1 MNCWKETLEDP
12 VGGASVPEITIL
24 GASSLCDIKQKGY
37 THTHTY
43 ILTWGEAVR
52 IHFKEDSESGFSPGL
67 LHVLSVLFFCP
78 HWFFFYCDDITEKK
92 HIFLNPE
99 QIHWNLTGLKAH
111 KSLILKLKVFFYF
124 EWPLGDRLKRKTS
137 TQCLSR
143 VLGSFS
149 ASYHWLSK
157 YPGGWTLIFP
167 HWDFWTNKPVQKLPN
182 LLTVGLTGYDIY

>member
-1 MNCWKETLEDP
+1 MTSNRKD
-12 VGGASVPEITIL
+12 
-24 GASSLCDIKQKGY
+24 
-37 THTHTY
+37 THTHTHIY
-43 ILTWGEAVR
+43 WREEKQWGSTLRR
-52 IHFKEDSESGFSPGL
+52 IQSLGFL
-67 LHVLSVLFFCP
+67 LACCTCSVFYFSA
-78 HWFFFYCDDITEKK
+78 HIDFFFYCDDITEKK

-111 KSLILKLKVFFYF
+111 KSLIFKLKVFFYF

-157 YPGGWTLIFP
+157 YPGGWTLNFPLIFP